1 MKKYTLTLLIALFTV
16 AISFAQVSTEGS
28 NDLVTTM
35 EFDETTFD
43 FGTIISGEKVSFF
56 AEFKNTGDK
65 PLVIKAAKGSCGCT
79 IPKWPKEPIMPGATS
94 QMLIE
99 FNSKGKHG
107 KTSKRVTITANTEPA
122 QTFLTIT
129 GMIEKDEVVIPIKK
143 EGALAIT
150 PNDIP
155 KTNINKLPQAKDC
168 FAIFPNPTSDILKL
182 ELKEYLGKS
191 ADIRI
196 FSSKGETKEA
206 KRVDE
211 ISGDIIEFQVR
222 DYPAGTYYV
231 NIRIGK
237 EVVSTKCFVVGKQ

>member
-1 MKKYTLTLLIALFTV
+1 MKKNTLTLLIALFTIG
-16 AISFAQVSTEGS
+16 ISYAQVSTEGVD
-28 NDLVTTM
+28 DLITTM
-35 EFDETTFD
+35 EFEETTFD
-43 FGTIISGEKVSFF
+43 FGTIVSGEKVSFF

-129 GMIEKDEVVIPIKK
+129 GMIEKDEVAIPTKK
-143 EGALAIT
+143 EGSLAIT

-155 KTNINKLPQAKDC
+155 KTNINKLPLAKDC

-191 ADIRI
+191 ANIRI
-196 FSSKGETKEA
+196 FSATGETKEV
-206 KRVDE
+206 KKVDK
-211 ISGDIIEFQVR
+211 ISGSLMEFQVS
-222 DYPAGTYYV
+222 DYPTGTYYV
-231 NIRIGK
+231 NIRIEK
-237 EVVSTKCFVVGKQ
+237 DVVATKCFVVTK

>member
-1 MKKYTLTLLIALFTV
+1 MKKFTLIPLMMLLM
-16 AISFAQVSTEGS
+16 ISFSIAQVDTGS
-28 NDLVTTM
+28 EDLTTTI

-65 PLVIKAAKGSCGCT
+65 PLVIKSAKGSCGCT
-79 IPKWPKEPIMPGATS
+79 IPQWPKEPIMPGATS

-129 GMIEKDEVVIPIKK
+129 GNIEKDEVAIPTKD
-143 EGALAIT
+143 ALAI
-150 PNDIP
+150 PSNDVP
-155 KTNINKLPQAKDC
+155 KTNINKLPSAKDC
-168 FAIFPNPTSDILKL
+168 FAIFPNPTSEILKL
-182 ELKEYLGKS
+182 EMKEYLGKS

-196 FSSKGETKEA
+196 FSSTGETKET
-206 KRVDE
+206 KKVDE
-211 ISGDIIEFQVR
+211 ISGDLLEFQVH

-231 NIRIGK
+231 NIRVGK
-237 EVVSTKCFVVGKQ
+237 DVVTTKCFVVTK